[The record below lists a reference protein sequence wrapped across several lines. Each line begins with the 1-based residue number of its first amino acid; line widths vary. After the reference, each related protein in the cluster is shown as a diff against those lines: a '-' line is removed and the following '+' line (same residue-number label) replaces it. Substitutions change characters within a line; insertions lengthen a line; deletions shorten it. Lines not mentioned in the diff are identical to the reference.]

1 MTRVIRSSSDR
12 LAFGLRAWRSWG
24 ASLLVVMALLLLF
37 ELGQGWLA
45 SRSQAPLFR
54 VIVAGEPLTLD
65 AETHAEFSRDL
76 TALAMET
83 EERLQARM
91 RPWLDERLDSAF
103 APLESAVPDYLDWY
117 YSPVGSYTRLGVAL
131 MGDLDDWLDEQL
143 HRRLVEGTGLESAL
157 ADLQADYPRRLVS
170 EQQALADEMVAT
182 LQARYAPQQV
192 APEREGERRVHE
204 LDLDG
209 VLQEAL
215 RDGLDTARWSTAAVG
230 GSGASLLAG
239 RALARRF
246 GASAAAQGS
255 RLALRSLVSRLGAG
269 GMRSLAAG
277 GAASAVAAPAGPG
290 ALVVGTVATAV
301 SLAGIAG
308 SEYAML
314 KVQEALHRPAK
325 QTQLIEAIGE
335 TRRALRASLEASASA
350 GAATLTG
357 QVEAQATRAE
367 DDEGMPH
374 AYRILGRRGE

>member
-1 MTRVIRSSSDR
+1 MTHVIRSSIDR
-12 LAFGLRAWRSWG
+12 LPILLRPWRGWGLSV
-24 ASLLVVMALLLLF
+24 LVVMVLLLLF
-37 ELGQGWLA
+37 EIGHGWLA
-45 SRSQAPLFR
+45 ARSQAPLFR
-54 VIVAGEPLTLD
+54 VIVAGESLTLD

-83 EERLQARM
+83 ERRLQARM

-103 APLESAVPDYLDWY
+103 VPLESAVPDYLDWY

-131 MGDLDDWLDEQL
+131 MGDLDAWMDEQL
-143 HRRLVEGTGLESAL
+143 HSRLVERTGLESAL
-157 ADLQADYPRRLVS
+157 AELQADYPRRLVS
-170 EQQALADEMVAT
+170 EQKALADEMAAT
-182 LQARYAPQQV
+182 LQARYAPRQV
-192 APEREGERRVHE
+192 TPEREGERRVHE

-209 VLQEAL
+209 VLRVAL
-215 RDGLDTARWSTAAVG
+215 QDGLDTARWSTAAVG

-277 GAASAVAAPAGPG
+277 GAASAVATPSGPG
-290 ALVVGTVATAV
+290 ALVVGTVTTAV

-314 KVQEALHRPAK
+314 KVQEALHRPVK

-357 QVEAQATRAE
+357 QIEAQASRAE
-367 DDEGMPH
+367 DDEGMPG

>member
-1 MTRVIRSSSDR
+1 MTHAIRPSIDR
-12 LAFGLRAWRSWG
+12 LAIVLRAGRSWWM
-24 ASLLVVMALLLLF
+24 SLLVVMALLLLF

-45 SRSQAPLFR
+45 SRSQAPLYR
-54 VIVAGEPLTLD
+54 VIVAGESLTLD

-91 RPWLDERLDSAF
+91 RPWLEERLDRAF

-117 YSPVGSYTRLGVAL
+117 YSPAGSYTRLGVAL
-131 MGDLDDWLDEQL
+131 MGDLDTWLDEQL
-143 HRRLVEGTGLESAL
+143 HRRLVERTGLEPAL

-170 EQQALADEMVAT
+170 EQQVLADAMVAT
-182 LQARYAPQQV
+182 LQARYAPQRV
-192 APEREGERRVHE
+192 MPERGGERRVHE
-204 LDLDG
+204 LDLDA

-269 GMRSLAAG
+269 GMRSLVAG
-277 GAASAVAAPAGPG
+277 GAATAVTAPAGPG
-290 ALVVGTVATAV
+290 ALVMGSMTTAV

-350 GAATLTG
+350 SAATLTG
-357 QVEAQATRAE
+357 QIEAQATRAE
-367 DDEGMPH
+367 NDDGMPD